1 MKPPASAAPMR
12 PFAAGVAVRGGSER
26 GAPGRGPRLASRSS
40 VVALAS
46 MATMESSTDTAG
58 LTERDLL
65 TRRAA
70 ETPGLISLAGG
81 LPDPVLFPKREL
93 SRAFVSALQSNAG
106 AALQYGWPE
115 GAPELRKEI
124 AKELATRGAEVA
136 PERIIVTSGAQQ
148 AIQLAVSLVGSR
160 PRIGV
165 EPETYT
171 GALEIFRSARARLV
185 SLDESAELYYVM
197 PAVSNPRG
205 QTMPTV
211 RRRELLDRAR
221 ASGGY
226 VIEDDAYQAIHFS
239 DPRASPMLA
248 SHPERVFHVG
258 TYSKT
263 LCPGLRIGWLV
274 PPRKLARQA
283 LRQKQ
288 AFDLQA
294 NGMSQAL
301 LVEYLQSGHL
311 EGLQRRARARYRRKL
326 RRLLDAVKRELP
338 QFTCTPPVG
347 GFSLWL
353 ESDLALDDQRLLE
366 LAVGEGVSFD
376 LGQPFR
382 ARPSAKLAIRLC
394 YSAVPEA
401 DIPSGVAR
409 VARALRRARR

>member
-1 MKPPASAAPMR
+1 MR
-12 PFAAGVAVRGGSER
+12 PFAAGVAASGSER
-26 GAPGRGPRLASRSS
+26 GLSGGGPRLASRLA
-40 VVALAS
+40 VVAVARS
-46 MATMESSTDTAG
+46 IANMESSTDTAG

-70 ETPGLISLAGG
+70 EMQGLISLAGG
-81 LPDPVLFPKREL
+81 LPDPALFPKREL
-93 SRAFVSALQSNAG
+93 SRAFVSALQSNAA

-124 AKELATRGAEVA
+124 AKELAARGAEVA

-165 EPETYT
+165 DSETYA

-185 SLDESAELYYVM
+185 SLEESAQLYYVM

-205 QTMPTV
+205 QTMPTAQ
-211 RRRELLDRAR
+211 RRAVLDRAR
-221 ASGGY
+221 ASRGY

-288 AFDLQA
+288 ALDLQA
-294 NGMSQAL
+294 NGMTQAL

-311 EGLQRRARARYRRKL
+311 EGLQRRACARYRRKL

-366 LAVGEGVSFD
+366 LAVSEGVSFD
-376 LGQPFR
+376 VGQPFR

-401 DIPSGVAR
+401 DIASGVAR
-409 VARALRRARR
+409 IARAVRRARR